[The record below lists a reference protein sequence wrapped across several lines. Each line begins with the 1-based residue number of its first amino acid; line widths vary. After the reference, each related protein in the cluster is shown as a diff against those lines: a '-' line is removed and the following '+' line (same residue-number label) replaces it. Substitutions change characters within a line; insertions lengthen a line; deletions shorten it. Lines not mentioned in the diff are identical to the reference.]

1 MKTLLRVDTSVAG
14 TASVSSQIMDD
25 LVEKLTEKEQMIVIS
40 RNLDKE
46 SVPHVDGQWIEALSS
61 NDDELNEQAT
71 EKRAYS
77 NEQIQQIKS
86 ADIIVIAAPMYNF
99 SIPSVLKAW
108 FDHIARAGETFRYT
122 SDGPEGLLKNK
133 KVYLV
138 TTRGGIH
145 ANKPT
150 DSLIP
155 FVKTFLA
162 FVGLGDVEI
171 IYAEGL
177 NMGNGE
183 REKGL
188 TQASEAIENI
198 VAA

>member
-1 MKTLLRVDTSVAG
+1 MKTLLRIDTSVAG
-14 TASVSSQIMDD
+14 TASVSSKIMDD
-25 LVEKLTEKEQMIVIS
+25 LVDKLSEKDQLNVIS

-46 SVPHVDGQWIEALSS
+46 SVPHFDGQWIEALTS
-61 NDDELNEQAT
+61 DEGELNEQAM

-77 NEQIQQIKS
+77 NEQIRQIKS
-86 ADIIVIAAPMYNF
+86 ANIIVIAAPMYNF

-122 SDGPEGLLKNK
+122 SNGPEGLLKNK

-145 ANKPT
+145 ENKPT

-162 FVGLGDVEI
+162 FVGLNDVEI

-188 TQASEAIENI
+188 NQASEAIEKLI
-198 VAA
+198 AA